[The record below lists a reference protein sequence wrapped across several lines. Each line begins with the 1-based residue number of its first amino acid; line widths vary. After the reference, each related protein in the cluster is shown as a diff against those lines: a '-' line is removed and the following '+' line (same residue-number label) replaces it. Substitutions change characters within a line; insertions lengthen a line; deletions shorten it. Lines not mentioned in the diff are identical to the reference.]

1 MHKNE
6 LSNDKEHF
14 HTQTNNQ
21 HQHKRMYSICI
32 PRVDVNVSRQFIF
45 SVFCKLHIGFIEK
58 VLEFPSRVEPGAKR
72 IVIHLK
78 WNKSELAEYIQMRFD
93 EDKNVK
99 VVHTMPWYWICVAN
113 R

>member
-1 MHKNE
+1 MYKNE
-6 LSNDKEHF
+6 LSDDNDN
-14 HTQTNNQ
+14 TQLNNP
-21 HQHKRMYSICI
+21 HKRMYSICI

-58 VLEFPSRVEPGAKR
+58 VLEFPSRVEPGSKR
-72 IVIHLK
+72 IVIYLK
-78 WNKSELAEYIQMRFD
+78 WNKSELAEYIQTRFD
-93 EDKNVK
+93 ENKNVK